1 MTSLKERFESRIR
14 VTPGCWLWTGAR
26 CGDGYGN
33 IRGQGRV
40 LRAHRVSFQLYVG
53 EIQQGLHVLHS
64 CDNPACVNPAHLR
77 LGTHQ
82 DNMDDMYSKGR
93 REPARGLR
101 NGATKLNDA
110 ARQAILASSLPSEKL
125 GPMHG
130 VSGSLVRK
138 IRQAAKAARSL
149 NHG

>member
-1 MTSLKERFESRIR
+1 MAPLKERFESRIR
-14 VTPGCWLWTGAR
+14 VTPGCWWWTAAK
-26 CGDGYGN
+26 CGNGYGH
-33 IRGQGRV
+33 IRHQGRV
-40 LRAHRVSFQLYVG
+40 LYAHRVSFELHVG
-53 EIQQGLHVLHS
+53 PLQQGQHVLHS
-64 CDNPACVNPAHLR
+64 CDNPLCVNPAHLR
-77 LGTHQ
+77 AGTHQ